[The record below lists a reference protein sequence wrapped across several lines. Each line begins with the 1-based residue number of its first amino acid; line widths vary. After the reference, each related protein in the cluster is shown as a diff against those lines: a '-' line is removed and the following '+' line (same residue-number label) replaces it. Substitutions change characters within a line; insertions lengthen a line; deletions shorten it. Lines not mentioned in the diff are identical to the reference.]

1 MHKNFKFKAF
11 TLAETL
17 LSLLIISVVAGMT
30 IPALKIHADEQKYVN
45 LTKKALQEATNATA
59 KVELLHG
66 DVMFLD
72 PKKVDGYY
80 EKVFDKVPTTM
91 SLTWKTN
98 SLDPNRDPINTI
110 FNWITADGFAWEVYY
125 ESDDGRPVMTV
136 DVNAD
141 SPPNILGIDQ
151 QRFIVDHGGVV
162 PYIPCTK
169 YVIKHSKM
177 PWLQTPMANCP
188 SI

>member
-72 PKKVDGYY
+72 PNKVVGYY

-91 SLTWKTN
+91 SLTWETN
-98 SLDPNRDPINTI
+98 SLNPNGESRDTF
-110 FNWITADGFAWEVYY
+110 FNWITADGFAWEVYS
-125 ESDDGRPVMTV
+125 EAGGRPVMTV

-141 SPPNILGIDQ
+141 LPPNILGIDQ
-151 QRFIVDHGGVV
+151 QSFIVDHGGVV
-162 PYIPCTK
+162 PWIPCTK